1 MAIIVQHLST
11 NNQYL
16 LINADSSEE
25 NAVLANSP
33 RLIRNLLPESEV
45 SGEGKVALCD
55 GNGRIFWLPA
65 SEIKVILVDGK
76 APAEILPETVTTFS
90 KVLPSEEDSLEDE
103 LLEDDDEDWI

>member
-16 LINADSSEE
+16 LINADAAEE
-25 NAVLANSP
+25 NTVLANSP
-33 RLIRNLLPESEV
+33 RLIRNLLPESEA
-45 SGEGKVALCD
+45 SAAGKVALCD

-76 APAEILPETVTTFS
+76 APADILPETVTTFS
-90 KVLPSEEDSLEDE
+90 ETVPTAEEARDE
-103 LLEDDDEDWI
+103 LLEDDDADWI